1 VRSVLSIFS
10 ATKYYFFRFNF
21 FVSGISSN
29 LESDKPDFGD
39 LNLPSKSSFKSVK
52 SDYVDINTPK
62 KTFSTSKSEYMDIN
76 YPAKSSRQP
85 ISTQH
90 QYTESAESP
99 HDTTRP
105 SSYDEPAGGSY
116 PSPESEIFKEAF
128 KLISQHGNNAN
139 ADSGERDEPH
149 QQQPEFPF
157 PLPKSHPHPP
167 HHAPYD
173 KVKSHPSI
181 PSPDDGYGN
190 AEFEQPNSVSHH
202 APNREPA
209 NRDPHQRK
217 AYIAPVFDVPH
228 SGEVTFNRQHAP
240 VKYSLH
246 GPHHFGYAGPTSPP
260 SAEYGQRVTHDYPV
274 DSVQYSGEAGGKDHQ
289 EYSTHYKTDYHH
301 KPQKSKYEK
310 GGGESFKEHHFSK
323 HGEKGDKGY
332 KKHHDFDEGEM
343 GHHGKE
349 GKKGYFDNESGHKKE
364 HHSEGKKHGEVHGQ
378 LHGEKGVKYG
388 EAEGHKKGH
397 KTSGYHNV
405 FHKDEF
411 KKEHKF
417 YDDAHK
423 HGYKD
428 KHGGYHTDH
437 GKKHDHESNGG
448 FHDAA
453 FDQGHKGDSG
463 TYKKGHFDQDH
474 KGHKGASGHESH
486 YNHHE
491 DYGKK
496 GGHSDKKKYGFEHGH

>member
-1 VRSVLSIFS
+1 M
-10 ATKYYFFRFNF
+10 
-21 FVSGISSN
+21 
-29 LESDKPDFGD
+29 
-39 LNLPSKSSFKSVK
+39 K

-76 YPAKSSRQP
+76 YPVKNARQP
-85 ISTQH
+85 VSTQN
-90 QYTESAESP
+90 QYPESAESP
-99 HDTTRP
+99 RDAP
-105 SSYDEPAGGSY
+105 SPSYDEPGY
-116 PSPESEIFKEAF
+116 QSPESDIFKDAF
-128 KLISQHGNNAN
+128 RLISQHGNTNN
-139 ADSGERDEPH
+139 GNNEHNQHREYSFP
-149 QQQPEFPF
+149 QQTR
-157 PLPKSHPHPP
+157 P
-167 HHAPYD
+167 HHDPAPYD
-173 KVKSHPSI
+173 KSRGQPSI
-181 PSPDDGYGN
+181 PGADDGYGN
-190 AEFEQPNSVSHH
+190 AEFERPHSVPHYSLH
-202 APNREPA
+202 REPA
-209 NRDPHQRK
+209 HRDPHRK
-217 AYIAPVFDVPH
+217 AYIAPVFDVPQ
-228 SGEVTFNRQHAP
+228 SGEVSFNQHHAP

-246 GPHHFGYAGPTSPP
+246 PRPTTP
-260 SAEYGQRVTHDYPV
+260 SLPSIEYGQRVTHDYPV

-289 EYSTHYKTDYHH
+289 KYSTHYKTDYYH
-301 KPQKSKYEK
+301 KPQKTKYEK
-310 GGGESFKEHHFSK
+310 GGGEEFKEHHYSK
-323 HGEKGDKGY
+323 HGEKGDKGF

-349 GKKGYFDNESGHKKE
+349 GKKGYFDKESGYKKD
-364 HHSEGKKHGEVHGQ
+364 HHVEGKKHGEVHGQ

-453 FDQGHKGDSG
+453 FDQGHQGDSG